1 LLETKKLHKFRRWI
15 PLQLGNMF
23 RKLSE
28 ENLLHKELRS
38 KSNLLR
44 VGSGLYCYGVLD
56 RDYLIWTGLKRF
68 PQTKRNQLCKINNED
83 KKKGL
88 EDVNGLA

>member
-1 LLETKKLHKFRRWI
+1 
-15 PLQLGNMF
+15 MF

-68 PQTKRNQLCKINNED
+68 PQTKEINCARLIMKI
-83 KKKGL
+83 KRR
-88 EDVNGLA
+88 V